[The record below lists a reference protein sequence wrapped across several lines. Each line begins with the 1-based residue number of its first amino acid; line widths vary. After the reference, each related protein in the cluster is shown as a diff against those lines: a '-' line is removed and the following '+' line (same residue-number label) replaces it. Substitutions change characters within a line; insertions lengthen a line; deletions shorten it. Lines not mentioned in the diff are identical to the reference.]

1 MLYPAASRAAGRTRP
16 GTTTVLF
23 VLLVPVLL
31 GMTGLVIDGGLVLA
45 AQRQAQN
52 AADAAA
58 MAAAFDK
65 YRGASDATALAT
77 ANTFLASNGLSG
89 ALTLNAGA
97 NNALNIPPQDP
108 GNTGSLY
115 TQAANTQAA
124 NYVEVIV
131 SKPVHTL
138 FIQVLGVNANQQVT
152 ARAVAGFES
161 VGSGEGA
168 IVLDPNA
175 VPGIDFKG
183 NNAQLLVNGPIV
195 VNSRGGG
202 VDQYGQTVTTLA
214 DGSTPLPPYAVA
226 THATPSIIATDIQV
240 VGGIDTLNNFRA
252 YDPAFSPSYYDPS
265 NTDRPVFA
273 LAPIGLDP
281 LLSLPTPNSSN
292 NPSYNVVN
300 PPPNGTTYSPGIYT
314 SGLSIT
320 GSATFL
326 PGIYVFKGVDL
337 SLGGTGTIT
346 GTGVMFYFTDGTL
359 TTGYSPTTGLP
370 DANDGSTRGSVLGAK
385 LTMSGS
391 PTVTLTPYNN
401 ASSPFYGMLFYQ
413 RRQNTSVSKLTGNG
427 TSVQLT
433 GTIYAKWANFDL
445 AGQGTYGA
453 QFVVGSLLLSGN
465 GLVTINATGKNFGK
479 ANLVFLVE

>member
-1 MLYPAASRAAGRTRP
+1 MLYRAASRAAGRTRP

-58 MAAAFDK
+58 LAAAFDK

-108 GNTGSLY
+108 GNTGSQY
-115 TQAANTQAA
+115 TPAANTQAA

-152 ARAVAGFES
+152 ARAVAGFEP

-183 NNAQLLVNGPIV
+183 NNAQLLVNGTVV
-195 VNSRGGG
+195 VNSKGGG
-202 VDQYGQTVTTLA
+202 IDQYGQTVTTLD

-226 THATPSIIATDIQV
+226 TQATPSIIATDVQV

-252 YDPAFSPSYYDPS
+252 YDPAFSPPYDPS

-273 LAPIGLDP
+273 RASIALDP
-281 LLSLPTPNSSN
+281 LLSLATPNSSN
-292 NPSYNVVN
+292 NPWYNVVD
-300 PPPNGTTYSPGIYT
+300 PPPSGNIYSPGVYT
-314 SGLSIT
+314 GALKIT
-320 GSATFL
+320 GNATFS
-326 PGIYVFKGVDL
+326 PGIYVFKGGSGNDL
-337 SLGGTGTIT
+337 SIGSSSTIT
-346 GTGVMFYFTDGTL
+346 GNGVMFYFTN
-359 TTGYSPTTGLP
+359 PTYDPATGLP
-370 DANDGSTRGSVLGAK
+370 DANDGSTKGNVPGST
-385 LTMSGS
+385 LTMAGG
-391 PTVTLTPYNN
+391 PTVTLTPYAN

-413 RRQNTSVSKLTGNG
+413 RRWNTSVPKLTGNG
-427 TSVQLT
+427 TSLSLT

-453 QFVVGSLLLSGN
+453 QFLVGSLLLSGN